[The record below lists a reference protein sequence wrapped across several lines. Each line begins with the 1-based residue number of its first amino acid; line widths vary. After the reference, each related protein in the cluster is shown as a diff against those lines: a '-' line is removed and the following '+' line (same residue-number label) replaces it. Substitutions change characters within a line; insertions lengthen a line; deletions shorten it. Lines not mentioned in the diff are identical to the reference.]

1 MSGLEGHEEK
11 CTSFKY
17 KFEANS
23 RNDDIMSSM
32 VSDYDLVCDKA
43 HYVPKMWSVFSI
55 STILGSSIG
64 GLLIDR
70 LGKTARKFR
79 TNPFL

>member
-17 KFEANS
+17 EFEASS
-23 RNDDIMSSM
+23 RDDKIMSSM

-70 LGKTARKFR
+70 LGKTPR
-79 TNPFL
+79 